1 MQINDVELE
10 TLAKQV
16 GEHLQAVG
24 GVLATA
30 ESCTGGWV
38 GEVLTSVPGS
48 SQWYVGGFI
57 TYANAAKQG
66 WLGVNADTLIRHGAV
81 SEAVAAEMA
90 LGALARSDATLALS
104 ISGVAGPGG
113 GTEAKPVGMVCL
125 AWAERGGMV
134 LTTTC
139 RFDGDRRAIRAR
151 AVAAAL
157 RGVIEIVR

>member
-66 WLGVNADTLIRHGAV
+66 WLGVNADTLIQHGAV